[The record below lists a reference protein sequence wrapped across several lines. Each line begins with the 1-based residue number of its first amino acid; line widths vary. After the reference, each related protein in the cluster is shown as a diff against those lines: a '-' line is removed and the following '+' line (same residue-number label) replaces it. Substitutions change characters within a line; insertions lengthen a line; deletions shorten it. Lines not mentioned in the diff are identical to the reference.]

1 MYLVAVQ
8 AKVNLHTPDLLFNVV
23 DNVINNHLYLS
34 KIIVMS
40 IHVIYVIL

>member
-8 AKVNLHTPDLLFNVV
+8 AKVNLHTPVLLFNVV

-34 KIIVMS
+34 KIIVMP
-40 IHVIYVIL
+40 INVIYVIL